1 MPRYSL
7 RMESCPRCGAQRPAA
22 LVECPRCG
30 VIYAKAEARAAA
42 LGPAGSSAQGAPLE
56 DGPDFEG
63 GPALEAS
70 IRTWAIPSALLCA
83 FLLVSVSPG
92 RAVVRIFFSMWIHEL
107 GHAAAAWLC
116 GVLAVPGPWRTLTAS
131 GRSPLF
137 AALLSA
143 GLIYATVRGWLTG
156 RRRAALC
163 AAALLLLQLCC
174 TVLPSARSATA
185 FIVFAGD
192 GGCLV
197 LGALLMASVYA
208 PAEGAIRRGWLRWG
222 FLVIGAGAFADA
234 FEQWW
239 SARTDPDRIP
249 FGMNEGVGPSDPS
262 VLSDQYG
269 WSASLLVHRYVALGC
284 VCLVALACLYV
295 VGRRRSPTDVARP
308 QD

>member
-1 MPRYSL
+1 
-7 RMESCPRCGAQRPAA
+7 
-22 LVECPRCG
+22 

-42 LGPAGSSAQGAPLE
+42 LEPVPVSPPGPAATLEAP
-56 DGPDFEG
+56 PDFEG

-70 IRTWAIPSALLCA
+70 IRTWAVPSALVCA
-83 FLLVSVSPG
+83 FLLVSTGPG
-92 RAVVRIFFSMWIHEL
+92 RAVVRIFFGMWIHEL

-116 GVLAVPGPWRTLTAS
+116 GFLAMPGPWRTLTAS

-137 AALLSA
+137 AALLSGA
-143 GLIYATVRGWLTG
+143 LIYAIVRGWLTG

-163 AAALLLLQLCC
+163 AAALLVLQLCC
-174 TVLPSARSATA
+174 TLLPSARSATA
-185 FIVFAGD
+185 LIVFAGD

-197 LGALLMASVYA
+197 LGALLMASMYA

-284 VCLVALACLYV
+284 ACLFALACLYV
-295 VGRRRSPTDVARP
+295 VGLRRSRADAARRGS
-308 QD
+308 

>member
-7 RMESCPRCGAQRPAA
+7 HMETCPRCGAPRPAA
-22 LVECPRCG
+22 AVECPRCG
-30 VIYAKAEARAAA
+30 VIYAKAHARAAA
-42 LGPAGSSAQGAPLE
+42 LEPSGPAAPEGVPEL
-56 DGPDFEG
+56 EG
-63 GPALEAS
+63 GPALEVG
-70 IRTWAIPSALLCA
+70 IRTWALPVALLGA
-83 FLLVSVSPG
+83 WALVSIGPG

-107 GHAAAAWLC
+107 GHATAAWLC
-116 GVLAVPGPWRTLTAS
+116 GFLAVPGPWRTLTAS

-143 GLIYATVRGWLTG
+143 ALIYAIVRSWLTG
-156 RRRAALC
+156 RKRAGVC
-163 AAALLLLQLCC
+163 AAGVLLLQLCL
-174 TVLPSARSATA
+174 TVLPGTRAATEL
-185 FIVFAGD
+185 IVFAGD
-192 GGCLV
+192 GGCLL
-197 LGALLMASVYA
+197 LGTLLMASLYA

-284 VCLVALACLYV
+284 VCLLALACIYTLGLRRARAEA
-295 VGRRRSPTDVARP
+295 GRR

>member
-7 RMESCPRCGAQRPAA
+7 RMETCPRCGANRLAA

-42 LGPAGSSAQGAPLE
+42 LQPAAAAAPE
-56 DGPDFEG
+56 EAPDFEG

-70 IRTWAIPSALLCA
+70 IRTWAVPAGLVCA
-83 FLLVSVSPG
+83 FLLVSTGPG
-92 RAVVRIFFSMWIHEL
+92 RAMVRIFLSMWIHEL

-116 GVLAVPGPWRTLTAS
+116 GFPALPGPWRTLTAS
-131 GRSPLF
+131 ARSPVF
-137 AALLSA
+137 AALLSGA
-143 GLIYATVRGWLTG
+143 LIYAAVRAWLAG
-156 RRRAALC
+156 RKPLTAC
-163 AAALLLLQLCC
+163 AAGGLLLQLCC
-174 TVLPSARSATA
+174 TCLPGARSATA

-197 LGALLMASVYA
+197 LGALLMASLYA
-208 PAEGAIRRGWLRWG
+208 PAGSAIRRGWLRWG

-249 FGMNEGVGPSDPS
+249 FGINEGVGLSDPS
-262 VLSDQYG
+262 VLSDTFG
-269 WSASLLVHRYVALGC
+269 WSAATLVHRYVLLGC
-284 VCLVALACLYV
+284 ACLLALACIYA
-295 VGRRRSPTDVARP
+295 VGLARARTAARRGP
-308 QD
+308 

>member
-7 RMESCPRCGAQRPAA
+7 RMESCPRCGGPRPAA

-42 LGPAGSSAQGAPLE
+42 LDPAAAAALE
-56 DGPDFEG
+56 DAPDFEG

-70 IRTWAIPSALLCA
+70 IRTWAIPSALVCG
-83 FLLVSVSPG
+83 FLLVSTGPG
-92 RAVVRIFFSMWIHEL
+92 SAAVRIFFSMWVHEL

-116 GVLAVPGPWRTLTAS
+116 GFLALPGPWRTMTS
-131 GRSPLF
+131 TGRSPLF

-143 GLIYATVRGWLTG
+143 ALIYAIVRGCLTG
-156 RRRAALC
+156 RRKAALC
-163 AAALLLLQLCC
+163 AAALLLLQLGC
-174 TVLPSARSATA
+174 TVLPSARSATE

-208 PAEGAIRRGWLRWG
+208 PAQGAIRRGWLRWG
-222 FLVIGAGAFADA
+222 FLVIGAGSFADV
-234 FEQWW
+234 FEQWF
-239 SARTDPDRIP
+239 SSRTDPDRIP
-249 FGMNEGVGPSDPS
+249 FGMNEGVGLSDPS

-269 WSASLLVHRYVALGC
+269 WSASLLVHRYVVLGC
-284 VCLVALACLYV
+284 VCLFGLACLYT
-295 VGRRRSPTDVARP
+295 VGLHRSRLDAARRRG
-308 QD
+308 

>member
-1 MPRYSL
+1 
-7 RMESCPRCGAQRPAA
+7 MESCPRCGAQRPAA

-30 VIYAKAEARAAA
+30 VIYAKAQARAAA
-42 LGPAGSSAQGAPLE
+42 LEPARAAGPGPVAALE

-83 FLLVSVSPG
+83 FLLVCTGPG
-92 RAVVRIFFSMWIHEL
+92 RAVVRIFFGMWIHEL

-116 GVLAVPGPWRTLTAS
+116 GFLAMPGPWRTLTAS
-131 GRSPLF
+131 GRSFLF

-143 GLIYATVRGWLTG
+143 ALIYAIVRGWLAG

-163 AAALLLLQLCC
+163 AAALLVLQLCC
-174 TVLPSARSATA
+174 TLLPSARSATA
-185 FIVFAGD
+185 LIVFAGD

-197 LGALLMASVYA
+197 FGALLMASMYA
-208 PAEGAIRRGWLRWG
+208 PAGGAIRRGWLRWG

-284 VCLVALACLYV
+284 ACLVALAFVYV
-295 VGRRRSPTDVARP
+295 VGLRRSRADAAVRWR
-308 QD
+308 

>member
-1 MPRYSL
+1 
-7 RMESCPRCGAQRPAA
+7 MESCPRCGAPRPAA

-42 LGPAGSSAQGAPLE
+42 LEPAGVAPVE
-56 DGPDFEG
+56 EAPDFEG

-70 IRTWAIPSALLCA
+70 IRAWAIPSALVCA
-83 FLLVSVSPG
+83 FLLVCTGPG
-92 RAVVRIFFSMWIHEL
+92 RGVVRIFFSMWLHEL

-116 GVLAVPGPWRTLTAS
+116 GFLALPGPWRTLTSS

-143 GLIYATVRGWLTG
+143 ALLYAIVRSWLTG
-156 RRRAALC
+156 RKKPALC
-163 AAALLLLQLCC
+163 AAALLLLQLGC

-197 LGALLMASVYA
+197 LGALLMASLYA
-208 PAEGAIRRGWLRWG
+208 PARGAIRRGWLRWG
-222 FLVIGAGAFADA
+222 FLVIGAGSFADV
-234 FEQWW
+234 FEQWF

-262 VLSDQYG
+262 VLSDQFG

-284 VCLVALACLYV
+284 VCLLGLACLYV
-295 VGRRRSPTDVARP
+295 AGLLRARA
-308 QD
+308 DAARHRV

>member
-1 MPRYSL
+1 MPRYIL
-7 RMESCPRCGAQRPAA
+7 RMETCPRCGAPRPAA
-22 LVECPRCG
+22 LLECPRCG
-30 VIYAKAEARAAA
+30 VIYAKAGAHAAA
-42 LGPAGSSAQGAPLE
+42 VEPPATTLADGAPFS
-56 DGPDFEG
+56 DDS
-63 GPALEAS
+63 ALEAQ

-83 FLLVSVSPG
+83 FLLVSTGPG

-107 GHAAAAWLC
+107 GHAVAAWLC

-143 GLIYATVRGWLTG
+143 ALIYGAVRSWLAG
-156 RRRAALC
+156 RQKAAFC
-163 AAALLLLQLCC
+163 AAALLALQLSC
-174 TVLPSARSATA
+174 TLLPGPRAATA
-185 FIVFAGD
+185 LIVFAGD

-197 LGALLMASVYA
+197 LGALLMATLYA

-222 FLVIGAGAFADA
+222 FLVIGAGAFADV

-249 FGMNEGVGPSDPS
+249 FGMNEGVGLSDPS

-284 VCLVALACLYV
+284 VCLIALACLYA
-295 VGRRRSPTDVARP
+295 VGLRRARADRARR
-308 QD
+308 QG

>member
-1 MPRYSL
+1 
-7 RMESCPRCGAQRPAA
+7 
-22 LVECPRCG
+22 V
-30 VIYAKAEARAAA
+30 
-42 LGPAGSSAQGAPLE
+42 
-56 DGPDFEG
+56 
-63 GPALEAS
+63 
-70 IRTWAIPSALLCA
+70 ALLCA
-83 FLLVSVSPG
+83 WVLVSTGPG
-92 RAVVRIFFSMWIHEL
+92 RAVVRIFFSMWVHEL

-116 GVLAVPGPWRTLTAS
+116 GFLAVPGPWRTLTAS
-131 GRSPLF
+131 GRSPVF

-143 GLIYATVRGWLTG
+143 ALIYAIVQSWLTG
-156 RRRAALC
+156 RRRAAFC
-163 AAALLLLQLCC
+163 AAAALLLQLSC
-174 TVLPSARSATA
+174 TLLPGARAATA
-185 FIVFAGD
+185 LIVFAGD

-197 LGALLMASVYA
+197 LGALLMASLYA

-284 VCLVALACLYV
+284 VCLFALACLYAA
-295 VGRRRSPTDVARP
+295 GLRRARADAARR
-308 QD
+308 QG

>member
-7 RMESCPRCGAQRPAA
+7 RMETCPRCGAPRPAA
-22 LVECPRCG
+22 LLECPRCG

-42 LGPAGSSAQGAPLE
+42 LGPAGPAPLE
-56 DGPDFEG
+56 DGATFVG
-63 GPALEAS
+63 GASLEAR
-70 IRTWAIPSALLCA
+70 IRTWAIPSALVCS
-83 FLLVSVSPG
+83 FLMVSTGPG
-92 RAVVRIFFSMWIHEL
+92 RAMVRIFFSMWIHEL
-107 GHAAAAWLC
+107 GHAVAAWLC

-131 GRSPLF
+131 GRSLTF
-137 AALLSA
+137 AAILSA
-143 GLIYATVRGWLTG
+143 ALIYAVTRSWLSG

-163 AAALLLLQLCC
+163 AAAVLVLQLCC
-174 TVLPSARSATA
+174 TLLPGPRAATA
-185 FIVFAGD
+185 LIVFAGD

-197 LGALLMASVYA
+197 LGVLLMASLYA

-222 FLVIGAGAFADA
+222 FLVIGAGAFADV

-284 VCLVALACLYV
+284 ACLFALACLYA
-295 VGRRRSPTDVARP
+295 VGLRRARADAARRP
-308 QD
+308 G